1 MCSCDDSD
9 LNGVGMTGMTR
20 LIKDNT
26 KNLHLALH
34 KKEAEEAAAI
44 WRNRMS
50 RAREAMKNGG
60 VSAQTRLVY
69 CFATH

>member
-1 MCSCDDSD
+1 
-9 LNGVGMTGMTR
+9 MTR

-60 VSAQTRLVY
+60 VSAQTRLAY